1 MEVDVQ
7 GLLIISSTLIFS
19 YFAYNTYINSK
30 LEKLTSTID
39 NREYTVQV
47 KEDAQGAAN
56 LIATIRKKLVLL
68 VEHLRKAY
76 PRDPRTEMISV
87 NFNPD
92 RLKEGIDNPEYTSYS
107 VNKGEQI
114 VLCLR
119 NKDKLMDINTMMF
132 VVLHEIAHL
141 STEDIGHTPEFWDNF
156 KWILLESMNIG
167 IYTKQDFDKKSVE
180 YCGMLISSSPLN

>member
-1 MEVDVQ
+1 MEVGIQ
-7 GLLIISSTLIFS
+7 GLLIISSTLL
-19 YFAYNTYINSK
+19 FAYVAYSTYINSK

-47 KEDAQGAAN
+47 KEDAQGAAD
-56 LIATIRKKLVLL
+56 LIAVIRQKLVLL
-68 VEHLRKAY
+68 VEHLKKAY
-76 PRDPRTEMISV
+76 PRDHRTEMISD

-92 RLKEGIDNPEYTSYS
+92 RLKEGIDSPDYTSYS

-132 VVLHEIAHL
+132 VVLHEMAHL
-141 STEDIGHTPEFWDNF
+141 STADIGHTPEFWDNF
-156 KWILLESMNIG
+156 KWILLEAMNIG
-167 IYTKQDFDKKSVE
+167 IYTKQDFNKKSVE
-180 YCGMLISSSPLN
+180 YCGMLISSSPLT